1 MPNSNVNSGGPES
14 SEDDTEVLDR
24 QPKLEVGN
32 STFYHS
38 TEVIHTDEEQEEL
51 KSQEFIF
58 GSEEPFVEEEVDVD
72 KTHQVWSLFHFTFF
86 SQTTAFKQEKRCI
99 LSMCPCCYSVVQK
112 ATKKK
117 ERHVGLNFGQNR
129 T

>member
-1 MPNSNVNSGGPES
+1 MSNSNVNSGGPES

-58 GSEEPFVEEEVDVD
+58 GSEEPFVEEEVDD
-72 KTHQVWSLFHFTFF
+72 KTHQVWSLFHIFF
-86 SQTTAFKQEKRCI
+86 SQTSVFKQEKGAFN
-99 LSMCPCCYSVVQK
+99 PCVLVV
-112 ATKKK
+112 T
-117 ERHVGLNFGQNR
+117 LY
-129 T
+129 

>member
-1 MPNSNVNSGGPES
+1 MSTSNVNSGGPES

-72 KTHQVWSLFHFTFF
+72 KTQQVWSLSHFLIF
-86 SQTTAFKQEKRCI
+86 SQTSVFMPEKVHLI
-99 LSMCPCCYSVVQK
+99 
-112 ATKKK
+112 
-117 ERHVGLNFGQNR
+117 FGQKYQI
-129 T
+129 

>member
-1 MPNSNVNSGGPES
+1 MSNSNVNSGGPES

-58 GSEEPFVEEEVDVD
+58 GSEEPFVEEEVDD
-72 KTHQVWSLFHFTFF
+72 KTHQVWSLIHIFFRTMQLIFYCCHTSFIFNNKFTRVNFNW
-86 SQTTAFKQEKRCI
+86 I
-99 LSMCPCCYSVVQK
+99 L
-112 ATKKK
+112 
-117 ERHVGLNFGQNR
+117 
-129 T
+129 

>member
-1 MPNSNVNSGGPES
+1 MSNSNVNSGGPES

-58 GSEEPFVEEEVDVD
+58 GSEEPFVEEEVDD
-72 KTHQVWSLFHFTFF
+72 KTHQVWSLFHFF
-86 SQTTAFKQEKRCI
+86 SANVSFQAGESAFN
-99 LSMCPCCYSVVQK
+99 PCVLLV
-112 ATKKK
+112 TLLFK
-117 ERHVGLNFGQNR
+117 EQP
-129 T
+129 

>member
-1 MPNSNVNSGGPES
+1 MSKSNVNSGGPES

-58 GSEEPFVEEEVDVD
+58 GSEEPFVEEEVDD
-72 KTHQVWSLFHFTFF
+72 KTHQVGSLFHFLFF
-86 SQTTAFKQEKRCI
+86 ANASF
-99 LSMCPCCYSVVQK
+99 
-112 ATKKK
+112 
-117 ERHVGLNFGQNR
+117 
-129 T
+129 

>member
-1 MPNSNVNSGGPES
+1 MSNSNVNSGGPES

-58 GSEEPFVEEEVDVD
+58 GSEEPFVEEEVDD
-72 KTHQVWSLFHFTFF
+72 KTHQVWSLIHIFF
-86 SQTTAFKQEKRCI
+86 RKRQLLSRRRCI
-99 LSMCPCCYSVVQK
+99 
-112 ATKKK
+112 
-117 ERHVGLNFGQNR
+117 
-129 T
+129 

>member
-1 MPNSNVNSGGPES
+1 MKGKAPHRQVWILLQKRQRCSGKTRQYNCVSSHTWVSNSNVNSGGPES

-58 GSEEPFVEEEVDVD
+58 GSEEPFVEEEVDD
-72 KTHQVWSLFHFTFF
+72 KTHQVWSLFHIFF
-86 SQTTAFKQEKRCI
+86 FANVSF
-99 LSMCPCCYSVVQK
+99 
-112 ATKKK
+112 
-117 ERHVGLNFGQNR
+117 
-129 T
+129 

>member
-1 MPNSNVNSGGPES
+1 MSNSNVNSGGPES

-58 GSEEPFVEEEVDVD
+58 GSEEPFVEEEAED
-72 KTHQVWSLFHFTFF
+72 KTNQVSSLIFF
-86 SQTTAFKQEKRCI
+86 FYISW
-99 LSMCPCCYSVVQK
+99 P
-112 ATKKK
+112 
-117 ERHVGLNFGQNR
+117 
-129 T
+129 